1 MKDSEGID
9 FSDGPSRVEQA
20 AEFFFGLGEE
30 LKNEYRGLPS
40 SSLGE
45 FREELA
51 AHLWAAPRTQKRPVR
66 LNGGDSSGETAFG
79 FGAWAFLVGI
89 VDEYRQGVGRCAL
102 RRNSDPG
109 GYSFAPRGEFQSLAK
124 RQRARGE
131 RERESA
137 KPFGLSRVG
146 KGESPS
152 GHRAE
157 R

>member
-1 MKDSEGID
+1 MEDSEGID
-9 FSDGPSRVEQA
+9 FPDGRSRVEQA

-30 LKNEYRGLPS
+30 LTNEYRRLPC

-66 LNGGDSSGETAFG
+66 FNGGDSSGETAFG
-79 FGAWAFLVGI
+79 FGARAFLVGI

-102 RRNSDPG
+102 HRNSDPG
-109 GYSFAPRGEFQSLAK
+109 GHSFAPRGEFQSLAK
-124 RQRARGE
+124 RERAGGE
-131 RERESA
+131 RDRESSLA
-137 KPFGLSRVG
+137 LGLSRVG
-146 KGESPS
+146 KAESPG
-152 GHRAE
+152 GHRAK

>member
-1 MKDSEGID
+1 MKDSQGID
-9 FSDGPSRVEQA
+9 FPDGRSRIEQT

-30 LKNEYRGLPS
+30 LTNEYRRLPC

-66 LNGGDSSGETAFG
+66 LNGGDSSYETAFG
-79 FGAWAFLVGI
+79 FGARAFLVGI
-89 VDEYRQGVGRCAL
+89 VDEYCQGVGRGAL
-102 RRNSDPG
+102 RGNSDPG
-109 GYSFAPRGEFQSLAK
+109 GHSFAPRGEFQSLAK
-124 RQRARGE
+124 RPRAGGE
-131 RERESA
+131 GDRESA

-146 KGESPS
+146 KGESPG